1 MCQHSSFNL
10 ARHERRILTYDHALA
25 GLKDRI
31 LRVRAQLAEGRC
43 MDRAVEVVIGE
54 YEERE
59 RAESRIK
66 REIGVDETHLR
77 RDEFLLS
84 VGRSSAQLLSIL
96 AKAAKPKIILEVG
109 GSYGYSTIWL
119 AEAANSV
126 GAKLISLEIY
136 PEKQRYA
143 RNAIAKAGLQGV
155 VDFRLGDASE
165 SIPALPGTFD
175 FVLLDLWKDLYIPC
189 FDLFYPKLSPGA
201 FVIADNM
208 IYPERS
214 REHASQYRE
223 YVRAKPGVESILL
236 PVGGGLEVSRF
247 VRGAS

>member
-1 MCQHSSFNL
+1 
-10 ARHERRILTYDHALA
+10 
-25 GLKDRI
+25 
-31 LRVRAQLAEGRC
+31 
-43 MDRAVEVVIGE
+43 MDRTVEAVIGE

-66 REIGVDETHLR
+66 REIGVDKTHLR

-84 VGRSSAQLLSIL
+84 VGRPSAQLINIL
-96 AKAAKPKIILEVG
+96 AKAANPKIILEVG

-126 GAKLISLEIY
+126 GAKLISLENY
-136 PEKQRYA
+136 PEKQRCA
-143 RNAIAKAGLQGV
+143 RNAIAKAGLQSV
-155 VDFRLGDASE
+155 VDFRLGDARE
-165 SIPALPGTFD
+165 TIAALPGPFD

-189 FDLFYPKLSPGA
+189 FDLIYPKLSPGA

-214 REHASQYRE
+214 REHALQYRE
-223 YVRAKPGVESILL
+223 HARAKPGVESILL
-236 PVGGGLEVSRF
+236 PVGSGLEVSRF
-247 VRGAS
+247 TQEAA